1 MYPILTR
8 GCHHLHMSHFTDAP
22 EVLDASLFQELLES
36 LVAPAAVAAVYRQF
50 LENAATFIRELATQD
65 SAARI
70 ETLHTLKGSAA
81 MLGANRISALAA
93 QLQSQLHGSIVQV
106 EQAAH
111 ELDEELA
118 KFRAAAAECLLTAG
132 VTLGP

>member
-8 GCHHLHMSHFTDAP
+8 GCHDLHMSDSKDAP
-22 EVLDASLFQELLES
+22 EVLDASMIQDLLES
-36 LVAPAAVAAVYRQF
+36 LVEPAAVAAVYRKF
-50 LENAATFIRELATQD
+50 LDNAATFIRELADQD
-65 SAARI
+65 SAARL

-106 EQAAH
+106 EQAAQL
-111 ELDEELA
+111 EQELA
-118 KFRAAAAECLLTAG
+118 QFRAAAAERLLAAG
-132 VTLGP
+132 VTLDP

>member
-8 GCHHLHMSHFTDAP
+8 DCHCLHMSHYADAP
-22 EVLDASLFQELLES
+22 EVLDANLFQDLLES
-36 LVAPAAVAAVYRQF
+36 LVAPAAVAAVYRKF

-70 ETLHTLKGSAA
+70 ETMHTLKGSAA

-106 EQAAH
+106 DQAAH

-118 KFRAAAAECLLTAG
+118 KFRLAAAERLLAAG
-132 VTLGP
+132 VTLDS

>member
-8 GCHHLHMSHFTDAP
+8 GCHDLHMSHSKDAP
-22 EVLDASLFQELLES
+22 EVLDASLIQDLLES
-36 LVAPAAVAAVYRQF
+36 LVEPAAVAAVYRKF
-50 LENAATFIRELATQD
+50 LDNAATFIRELADQD
-65 SAARI
+65 SAARL

-106 EQAAH
+106 EQAAQL
-111 ELDEELA
+111 EQELA
-118 KFRAAAAECLLTAG
+118 QFRAAAAERLLAAG
-132 VTLGP
+132 VTLDP